1 MIIYKWF
8 AIAQARYPRQVG
20 RLMRL
25 ATSTIPRMVR
35 RKHSGVAGGKMAAG
49 GGVETKGRAS
59 GEAGTADPQR
69 DQGGSWCDQCGSQ
82 RDQGGSQRDP
92 RRTNGILAANYA
104 ARVPGAR

>member
-59 GEAGTADPQR
+59 GEVGTADPQR
-69 DQGGSWCDQCGSQ
+69 DQGDP
-82 RDQGGSQRDP
+82 QRDP